1 MAEEKST
8 LTEVREAFAKTR
20 NALKKTEQK
29 VEEKTGAVLR
39 WTLTVGSGWLAGA
52 GHELVGKMDE
62 RAGQK
67 IARVGG
73 VNIGVMASFAGLGA
87 ELLEAG
93 GKNSEWL
100 GAAGGGVGAQ
110 AAGDMGRVF
119 VRTVRKNKA
128 DKDAEKVTE
137 LAKKAATDAAAAKKT
152 EESAPAAAT
161 GT

>member
-29 VEEKTGAVLR
+29 VEEKTGAVMR
-39 WTLTVGSGWLAGA
+39 WSLTVGSGWLAGA
-52 GHELVGKMDE
+52 GHELAGKMDE

-67 IARVGG
+67 ILRVGG
-73 VNIGVMASFAGLGA
+73 VNVGVMASFAGLGA

-119 VRTVRKNKA
+119 VRVVRKNKA
-128 DKDAEKVTE
+128 DKDAEKAAE
-137 LAKKAATDAAAAKKT
+137 IAKAATAAAASTETKK
-152 EESAPAAAT
+152 ESAPAAAT

>member
-39 WTLTVGSGWLAGA
+39 WSLTVGSGWLAGA

-73 VNIGVMASFAGLGA
+73 VNIGVLASFAGLGA

-93 GKNSEWL
+93 GKNSEWV
-100 GAAGGGVGAQ
+100 GCVGNGVGAQ
-110 AAGDMGRVF
+110 FAGDQGRVF
-119 VRTVRKNKA
+119 TRSVQKQRA
-128 DKDAEKVTE
+128 DRDAEKTAAV
-137 LAKKAATDAAAAKKT
+137 AKAAAEKAAEDKKKEATKEAVAA
-152 EESAPAAAT
+152 
-161 GT
+161 

>member
-29 VEEKTGAVLR
+29 VEEKAGAMLR
-39 WTLTVGSGWLAGA
+39 WSVTVGSGWLAGA

-93 GKNSEWL
+93 GRNSEWL

-119 VRTVRKNKA
+119 VRTVRQNKA
-128 DKDAEKVTE
+128 DKDSEKIAEA
-137 LAKKAATDAAAAKKT
+137 AKKATDAAAKKT